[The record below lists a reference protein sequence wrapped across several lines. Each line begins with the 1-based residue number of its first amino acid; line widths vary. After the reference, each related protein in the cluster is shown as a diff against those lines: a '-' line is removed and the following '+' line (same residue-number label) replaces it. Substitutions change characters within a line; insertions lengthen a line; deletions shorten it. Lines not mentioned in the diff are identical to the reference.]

1 MKPLILA
8 TAMLALL
15 AGCAAERSVNADR
28 NFAPP
33 SPLEPVPELTAPA
46 DIVKA
51 LRAGGYVLYTRHG
64 RTNREE
70 LELEAKSR
78 ETGKFAIEDC
88 ATQRNLSADGRAEL
102 RAAGDAFR
110 RLKLPVE
117 RFHTSRYCR
126 VLQTAAAFTDRAAW
140 SESLTSEGPVI
151 KDPSRIAGVRA
162 LLSAPVPPKELVMLF
177 AHQGIFYEA
186 TRLTV
191 QEGWTVVLIP
201 GEFRRVIARIAPGDW
216 EKLAALGL

>member
-1 MKPLILA
+1 MRPLILA
-8 TAMLALL
+8 IAALALV
-15 AGCAAERSVNADR
+15 AGCAAQDSVNADR

-33 SPLEPVPELTAPA
+33 SSLEPAPELTAPA
-46 DIVKA
+46 DIVRA

-78 ETGKFAIEDC
+78 ESGRFAIEDC
-88 ATQRNLSADGRAEL
+88 ASQRNLSAEGRAES
-102 RAAGDAFR
+102 RAAGEAFK

-117 RFHTSRYCR
+117 RFITSRYCR
-126 VLQTAAAFTDRAAW
+126 VLQTAAEFTDRAAW
-140 SESLTSEGPVI
+140 SESLTSEGPAV
-151 KDPSRIAGVRA
+151 KNPERIAGVRS